1 MFFFWKSIKIAKSS
15 YVKWVL
21 NDDFTAKL
29 LKLQNYC
36 AGSVGRILL

>member
-1 MFFFWKSIKIAKSS
+1 MKR
-15 YVKWVL
+15 VL
-21 NDDFTAKL
+21 NDDFIAKL